1 MMKLLT
7 WRLKYCN
14 MDLYIDKENLKS
26 FIHSRSEDDFDDCL
40 RMIRRQLHVIY
51 NMDKSVFRDDPEMT
65 QWLLR
70 MGEGRGASEETDTF
84 NNDLFPLRPIKS
96 NSYIEWGRKE
106 LSAVYLI
113 DDLNTIKLK
122 NKGCVLLGDIGEEL
136 RVLLKLF
143 CGRDYDYHHLYD
155 LQKNFNSWEQLV
167 DENQMLPCTDIIIND
182 RYLFNDD
189 FMLVEYNL
197 YRMLKAIVNNVKNK
211 VNVVVYTQNDSIRNF
226 GIDKATSIIKS
237 AIEKTTSMKP
247 NITYVTSGAKPTK
260 IPHDRFVIT
269 NYRLIRSGDSFIY
282 FNTKGEKITK
292 GGSLDID
299 SLAKYETYVFVNS
312 LLESL
317 QSIYNDLYRL
327 NKDLI
332 IGSRVSNFIK
342 FKSE

>member
-1 MMKLLT
+1 
-7 WRLKYCN
+7 

-26 FIHSRSEDDFDDCL
+26 FILSKSEDDFDDCL
-40 RMIRRQLHVIY
+40 RMIRRQLHVVY
-51 NMDKSVFRDDPEMT
+51 NMDKSVFRDDPEML

-70 MGEGRGASEETDTF
+70 MGEGRGWSEDTDTF
-84 NNDLFPLRPIKS
+84 NNSLFPLRPIKS
-96 NSYIEWGRKE
+96 NSYIDWNRKE
-106 LSAVYLI
+106 LSSVYLI
-113 DDLNTIKLK
+113 DDINTVKLK
-122 NKGCVLLGDIGEEL
+122 NRGCVLLGEIGEEL

-155 LQKNFNSWEQLV
+155 LHKNFNSWEQLV

-182 RYLFNDD
+182 RYLFNED
-189 FMLVEYNL
+189 FALVEYNL
-197 YRMLKAIVNNVKNK
+197 SRMLKAIVSNVKNR
-211 VNVVVYTQNDSIRNF
+211 VNVVVYTQNDSLRSF
-226 GIDKATSIIKS
+226 GTDKATTIIKGS
-237 AIEKTTSMKP
+237 IEKTTSIKP
-247 NITYVTSGAKPTK
+247 NITYVTSGARPTK

-299 SLAKYETYVFVNS
+299 SLAKNETYVFVNS

-332 IGSRVSNFIK
+332 IGNKVSNYISFI
-342 FKSE
+342 SD

>member
-1 MMKLLT
+1 
-7 WRLKYCN
+7 

-96 NSYIEWGRKE
+96 NSYIEWDRKE

-197 YRMLKAIVNNVKNK
+197 CRMLKAIVNNVKNK

>member
-1 MMKLLT
+1 
-7 WRLKYCN
+7 
-14 MDLYIDKENLKS
+14 
-26 FIHSRSEDDFDDCL
+26 
-40 RMIRRQLHVIY
+40 
-51 NMDKSVFRDDPEMT
+51 MT

-96 NSYIEWGRKE
+96 NSYIEWDRKE

-317 QSIYNDLYRL
+317 QSIYNEINIAQFFQAMAYRAFEVFKTASVDRTRG
-327 NKDLI
+327 KDHLLGDIQFLI
-332 IGSRVSNFIK
+332 NLMHSFRVAL
-342 FKSE
+342 FKL

>member
-1 MMKLLT
+1 
-7 WRLKYCN
+7 
-14 MDLYIDKENLKS
+14 
-26 FIHSRSEDDFDDCL
+26 
-40 RMIRRQLHVIY
+40 
-51 NMDKSVFRDDPEMT
+51 MDKSVFRDDPEMT

-96 NSYIEWGRKE
+96 NSYIEWDRKE

>member
-1 MMKLLT
+1 
-7 WRLKYCN
+7 

-26 FIHSRSEDDFDDCL
+26 FIHLRSEDDFDDCL

-96 NSYIEWGRKE
+96 NSYIEWDRKE

>member
-1 MMKLLT
+1 
-7 WRLKYCN
+7 

-26 FIHSRSEDDFDDCL
+26 FIHLRSEDDFDDCL

-167 DENQMLPCTDIIIND
+167 DDNQMLPCTDIIIND

>member
-1 MMKLLT
+1 
-7 WRLKYCN
+7 

-26 FIHSRSEDDFDDCL
+26 FIHLRSEDDFDDCL

-96 NSYIEWGRKE
+96 NSYIEWDRKE

-197 YRMLKAIVNNVKNK
+197 CRMLKAIVNNVKNK

>member
-1 MMKLLT
+1 
-7 WRLKYCN
+7 

-26 FIHSRSEDDFDDCL
+26 FIHLRSEDDFDDCL

-96 NSYIEWGRKE
+96 NSYIEWDRKE

-260 IPHDRFVIT
+260 IPHDQFVIT

>member
-1 MMKLLT
+1 
-7 WRLKYCN
+7 

-96 NSYIEWGRKE
+96 NSYIEWDRKE

>member
-1 MMKLLT
+1 
-7 WRLKYCN
+7 

-26 FIHSRSEDDFDDCL
+26 FIHLRSEDDFDDCL

-96 NSYIEWGRKE
+96 NSYVEWDRKE

>member
-1 MMKLLT
+1 
-7 WRLKYCN
+7 
-14 MDLYIDKENLKS
+14 
-26 FIHSRSEDDFDDCL
+26 
-40 RMIRRQLHVIY
+40 
-51 NMDKSVFRDDPEMT
+51 
-65 QWLLR
+65 
-70 MGEGRGASEETDTF
+70 MGPKGI
-84 NNDLFPLRPIKS
+84 N
-96 NSYIEWGRKE
+96 
-106 LSAVYLI
+106 LI

>member
-1 MMKLLT
+1 
-7 WRLKYCN
+7 

-26 FIHSRSEDDFDDCL
+26 FIHLRSEDDFDDCL

-96 NSYIEWGRKE
+96 NSYIEWDRKE

-312 LLESL
+312 LIESL

>member
-1 MMKLLT
+1 
-7 WRLKYCN
+7 

-26 FIHSRSEDDFDDCL
+26 FIHLRSEDDFDDCL

-51 NMDKSVFRDDPEMT
+51 NMDKSVFRDDPELT

-96 NSYIEWGRKE
+96 NSYIEWDRKE

>member
-1 MMKLLT
+1 
-7 WRLKYCN
+7 

>member
-1 MMKLLT
+1 
-7 WRLKYCN
+7 

-26 FIHSRSEDDFDDCL
+26 FIHLRSEDDFDDCL

-84 NNDLFPLRPIKS
+84 NNDLFPLRPMKS
-96 NSYIEWGRKE
+96 NSYIEWDRKE

>member
-1 MMKLLT
+1 
-7 WRLKYCN
+7 

-197 YRMLKAIVNNVKNK
+197 CRMLKAIVNNVKNK

-226 GIDKATSIIKS
+226 GLDKATSIIKS

>member
-1 MMKLLT
+1 
-7 WRLKYCN
+7 

-26 FIHSRSEDDFDDCL
+26 FIHLRSEDDFDDCL

-96 NSYIEWGRKE
+96 NSYIEWDRKE

-122 NKGCVLLGDIGEEL
+122 NKGCVLLGDIGEDL

>member
-1 MMKLLT
+1 
-7 WRLKYCN
+7 

-26 FIHSRSEDDFDDCL
+26 FIHLRSEDDFDDCL

-96 NSYIEWGRKE
+96 NSYIEWDRKE

-269 NYRLIRSGDSFIY
+269 NYRLIRSGASFIY
-282 FNTKGEKITK
+282 FNTTGEKITK
-292 GGSLDID
+292 GGSFGID

-312 LLESL
+312 LLEAL

>member
-1 MMKLLT
+1 
-7 WRLKYCN
+7 

-26 FIHSRSEDDFDDCL
+26 FIHLRSEDDFDDCL